1 MDKKC
6 APNKNYENG
15 SCFSLNNL
23 INIGIHINKKLCAIS
38 TAKVSFLNGD
48 HKNRGR
54 QAHSPFL

>member
-1 MDKKC
+1 MV
-6 APNKNYENG
+6 G
-15 SCFSLNNL
+15 LGL
-23 INIGIHINKKLCAIS
+23 ILTIGGYIGYLCIFLGGHIHINKKLCAIN